1 MSAPK
6 PLKPLKLHELIGH
19 QAAWT
24 DELWDE
30 ALKYLLERLGT
41 ADSVDMALALAEI
54 TNSRVPHSY
63 HKIDYLRTF
72 RAYPPSVL
80 LGMFDL
86 SRRRRDNRMA
96 GDGSLTVDL
105 GVRLFE

>member
-1 MSAPK
+1 MSVPK
-6 PLKPLKLHELIGH
+6 SLKPLKIHELIGN

-41 ADSVDMALALAEI
+41 ADSVDMAYALAEI
-54 TNSRVPHSY
+54 TNSRAPHSY

-86 SRRRRDNRMA
+86 ARRRRENRE
-96 GDGSLTVDL
+96 DGSYSFTDDL